1 MKILITLITAAALS
15 GCAYKSPGA
24 KVNTPITVNAS
35 LTPAGTQ
42 ILP

>member
-1 MKILITLITAAALS
+1 MKIILSIITALLT
-15 GCAYKSPGA
+15 GCAYNSPGA